1 MIFIERDSSL
11 NIPNILTVI
20 RMMMV
25 PVVGFLI
32 GYEQLIPAV
41 IIYILA
47 CVTDVV
53 DGRVARKYGYIT
65 DFGKLM
71 DPVADK
77 TLTLTTVIMLAV
89 KQIIYPNVFI
99 LNWIVP
105 IILITKE
112 FLMIAGG
119 IVLLRHKSIVQ
130 PANWYGKLSTV
141 LFFGAF
147 VILMTFN
154 PYGINVPVLMLVGRI
169 ALGIALLFAF
179 FAFFKYLILYIN
191 ISKKK

>member
-1 MIFIERDSSL
+1 M

-41 IIYILA
+41 IVYILA
-47 CVTDVV
+47 CITDVI
-53 DGRVARKYGYIT
+53 DGKVARRYGYIT

-77 TLTLTTVIMLAV
+77 TLTLTTVIMLAH
-89 KQIIYPNVFI
+89 KHIIYPDVFI

-105 IILITKE
+105 FILITKE
-112 FLMIAGG
+112 LLMIAGG
-119 IVLLRHKSIVQ
+119 IVLLKHKSIVQ

-141 LFFGAF
+141 LFFAAF
-147 VILMTFN
+147 VVLMTFN
-154 PYGINVPVLMLVGRI
+154 NFAINIPIMMLIGRI
-169 ALGIALLFAF
+169 ALGIALVFAF

-191 ISKKK
+191 ISKNK